1 MDKNMKL
8 IIISLL
14 LFGFI
19 SGCSTF
25 NRTFPDRTTDY
36 QQSESLPD
44 LEIPPD
50 LTADAINSSMAVPGE
65 RSRVQ
70 ARPQPADNTQI
81 LAAIESTN
89 DDIPLLSIP
98 LGYNQAWVE
107 VEQILQ
113 NAEIII
119 DESDKTTGLFKIN
132 YWPDAP
138 QSDEGFLSSL
148 AFWKRGGSKPYQLYL
163 TGSGDKTELMVV
175 DEGGVRINTEDTD
188 LLLST
193 IRDHYNL
200 SRTQ

>member
-1 MDKNMKL
+1 MKL
-8 IIISLL
+8 IIIALL

-81 LAAIESTN
+81 LAALESTSG
-89 DDIPLLSIP
+89 DIPLLSIP
-98 LGYNQAWVE
+98 LGYNQAWAE

-119 DESDKTTGLFKIN
+119 NESDKTTGIFKVTFS
-132 YWPDAP
+132 PDG
-138 QSDEGFLSSL
+138 ETT
-148 AFWKRGGSKPYQLYL
+148 K
-163 TGSGDKTELMVV
+163 
-175 DEGGVRINTEDTD
+175 
-188 LLLST
+188 
-193 IRDHYNL
+193 
-200 SRTQ
+200 